1 MVKESKFYDCLRNY
15 LTYNGEYQASNVI
28 LSEDGTQILGFRQAI
43 NTVYVKSAAIEG
55 VKILKD
61 IRTICDNAPYGKF
74 FSFTQRY
81 YDFES
86 YVVFNKELTSN
97 VVLALL
103 AVFVVILTV
112 TANLTVT
119 AMVLFCV
126 ALVDL
131 FLFSLLAMWDVKL
144 NSVTVVNIVIAIGL
158 AVDYSA
164 HIGHSYLMVEPPDFD
179 RVTKRPLSNFE
190 KRVFKARG
198 ALGKMGSSVFHGA
211 LSTFLAIIVLSPSDS
226 YIFKS
231 FFKMWFGIIIYGV
244 ANGFILLPVM
254 LSLCGP
260 ISGLT
265 YKRKVQHRA
274 PSDKDAA
281 GKQPQKATTIELN
294 VLDKDLEGAQDASSE
309 VSSDTVEDLDDGGQG
324 GETEAQ
330 RRRREKA
337 AQRAALKQSLNE
349 RTMQNQQDLDAQ
361 AARLKLAEHGGQGLL
376 PGSSA
381 NMADV
386 DARHAELLAQQL
398 GVPDD
403 QAQRRALREQRR
415 ELKR

>member
-1 MVKESKFYDCLRNY
+1 
-15 LTYNGEYQASNVI
+15 
-28 LSEDGTQILGFRQAI
+28 
-43 NTVYVKSAAIEG
+43 VKSAAIEG
-55 VKILKD
+55 VKILQD
-61 IRTICDNAPYGKF
+61 IRAICENAPYGKF

-97 VVLALL
+97 VALALL

-112 TANLTVT
+112 TANITET
-119 AMVLFCV
+119 MMVLFCV

-164 HIGHSYLMVEPPDFD
+164 HIGHSYLMVEPPEFHRDQGNLG
-179 RVTKRPLSNFE
+179 RPLSNFE
-190 KRVFKARG
+190 KRVYKARG

-260 ISGLT
+260 ITGA
-265 YKRKVQHRA
+265 KHRA
-274 PSDKDAA
+274 VADEGQQSRKSEIEFKDFAKVNIGDLEVDKD
-281 GKQPQKATTIELN
+281 E
-294 VLDKDLEGAQDASSE
+294 SSD
-309 VSSDTVEDLDDGGQG
+309 VSSDTGEDPDDGGQG

-337 AQRAALKQSLNE
+337 ASRAAL
-349 RTMQNQQDLDAQ
+349 R
-361 AARLKLAEHGGQGLL
+361 
-376 PGSSA
+376 
-381 NMADV
+381 
-386 DARHAELLAQQL
+386 
-398 GVPDD
+398 
-403 QAQRRALREQRR
+403 
-415 ELKR
+415 

>member
-1 MVKESKFYDCLRNY
+1 
-15 LTYNGEYQASNVI
+15 
-28 LSEDGTQILGFRQAI
+28 
-43 NTVYVKSAAIEG
+43 
-55 VKILKD
+55 
-61 IRTICDNAPYGKF
+61 
-74 FSFTQRY
+74 
-81 YDFES
+81 
-86 YVVFNKELTSN
+86 
-97 VVLALL
+97 
-103 AVFVVILTV
+103 
-112 TANLTVT
+112 
-119 AMVLFCV
+119 
-126 ALVDL
+126 
-131 FLFSLLAMWDVKL
+131 
-144 NSVTVVNIVIAIGL
+144 
-158 AVDYSA
+158 
-164 HIGHSYLMVEPPDFD
+164 
-179 RVTKRPLSNFE
+179 
-190 KRVFKARG
+190 
-198 ALGKMGSSVFHGA
+198 
-211 LSTFLAIIVLSPSDS
+211 
-226 YIFKS
+226 
-231 FFKMWFGIIIYGV
+231 MWFGIIIYGV

>member
-1 MVKESKFYDCLRNY
+1 M
-15 LTYNGEYQASNVI
+15 
-28 LSEDGTQILGFRQAI
+28 
-43 NTVYVKSAAIEG
+43 KSAAIEG
-55 VKILKD
+55 VKILQD
-61 IRTICDNAPYGKF
+61 IRAICENAPYGKF

-97 VVLALL
+97 VALALL

-119 AMVLFCV
+119 MMVLFCV

-164 HIGHSYLMVEPPDFD
+164 HIGHSYLMVEPPEFHRDQGNLG
-179 RVTKRPLSNFE
+179 RPLSNFE
-190 KRVFKARG
+190 KRVYKARG

-260 ISGLT
+260 ITGA
-265 YKRKVQHRA
+265 KHRA
-274 PSDKDAA
+274 VADEGQQSRKSEIEFKDFAKVNIGDLEVDKD
-281 GKQPQKATTIELN
+281 E
-294 VLDKDLEGAQDASSE
+294 SSD
-309 VSSDTVEDLDDGGQG
+309 VSSDTGEDPDDGGQG

-337 AQRAALKQSLNE
+337 ASRAAL
-349 RTMQNQQDLDAQ
+349 R
-361 AARLKLAEHGGQGLL
+361 
-376 PGSSA
+376 
-381 NMADV
+381 
-386 DARHAELLAQQL
+386 
-398 GVPDD
+398 
-403 QAQRRALREQRR
+403 
-415 ELKR
+415 